1 MDILDQTLREINS
14 DYDAKR
20 FKDMALCRPK
30 VHNAAPNTFYN
41 WLKAKDKLGG
51 QHKVPRLA
59 NERKYLDDILEILK
73 SAAA

>member
-1 MDILDQTLREINS
+1 MDNTLREINS

-30 VHNAAPNTFYN
+30 VHNAPANTFYD

-59 NERKYLDDILEILK
+59 NERKYLDDILELLK
-73 SAAA
+73 SKA